1 MTISQKRLQGLRLK
15 LQEYDSAENHTD
27 NPAVCPIAV
36 FLNSRTP
43 GSIMSVA
50 EKFSSDSLYKYIDNT
65 LPSVKWIGNPCR
77 MKEAFY
83 GL

>member
-1 MTISQKRLQGLRLK
+1 MIRRTII
-15 LQEYDSAENHTD
+15 
-27 NPAVCPIAV
+27 PIILLSVLSLSSSIAG
-36 FLNSRTP
+36 TP

-65 LPSVKWIGNPCR
+65 LPSVKWIGNSSR
-77 MKEAFY
+77 MKVAFY

>member
-1 MTISQKRLQGLRLK
+1 MIRRTII
-15 LQEYDSAENHTD
+15 
-27 NPAVCPIAV
+27 PIILLSVLSLSSSIAG
-36 FLNSRTP
+36 TP

-65 LPSVKWIGNPCR
+65 LPSVKWIGNTSR
-77 MKEAFY
+77 MKVAFY

>member
-1 MTISQKRLQGLRLK
+1 MIRRTII
-15 LQEYDSAENHTD
+15 
-27 NPAVCPIAV
+27 PIILLSVLSLSSSIAG
-36 FLNSRTP
+36 TP

-65 LPSVKWIGNPCR
+65 LPSVKWIGNSCR